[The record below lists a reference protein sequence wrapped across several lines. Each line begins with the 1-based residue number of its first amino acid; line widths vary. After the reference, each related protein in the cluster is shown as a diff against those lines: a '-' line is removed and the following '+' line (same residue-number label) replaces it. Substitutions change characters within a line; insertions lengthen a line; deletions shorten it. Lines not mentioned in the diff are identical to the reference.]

1 MSLHG
6 KEEDS
11 WEYWEKEGMEEE
23 EYRKAQE
30 KVESKTKM
38 FFTGGY
44 HRFIMHNKGFYMH
57 QQLY

>member
-1 MSLHG
+1 
-6 KEEDS
+6 
-11 WEYWEKEGMEEE
+11 MEEE